1 MSSME
6 EKKRRVLGAKKRRKI
21 LAGHDMCEDLF
32 KEDIQ
37 GYILLG

>member
-6 EKKRRVLGAKKRRKI
+6 EKKRRVLGANKGRKI
-21 LAGHDMCEDLF
+21 LAGHDMYEDLF

-37 GYILLG
+37 GYILIG